1 MEQKFR
7 PVLAIRIFADEKCFG
22 PGVAV
27 LLQKV
32 QELHSLRAAAM
43 SIGMAYSKAWT
54 ILKNAQQHLG
64 FELLHSTTGGKHGG
78 GATLTPEAAALLAAY
93 REYCSELNTFAMTL
107 FAEKFE
113 GIL

>member
-1 MEQKFR
+1 MLR
-7 PVLAIRIFADEKCFG
+7 PRHCGSAAEGAGAAFA
-22 PGVAV
+22 
-27 LLQKV
+27 
-32 QELHSLRAAAM
+32 SRR
-43 SIGMAYSKAWT
+43 GMAYSKAWT

-78 GATLTPEAAALLAAY
+78 GATLTPEATALLAAY
-93 REYCSELNTFAMTL
+93 EEYCRELNAYAAAL

>member
-1 MEQKFR
+1 
-7 PVLAIRIFADEKCFG
+7 
-22 PGVAV
+22 
-27 LLQKV
+27 
-32 QELHSLRAAAM
+32 M

-93 REYCSELNTFAMTL
+93 EEYCRELNAYAAAL